1 MKMGKEIKQL
11 RVAAGILSNYGYGMA
26 IIAWMLADFVPRFF
40 QGDSIA
46 YLMTGEGFIPPDR
59 SWAFGFAS
67 NFILRHTHGY
77 SAFML
82 MQIGILACLIAAT
95 RVFFSDFGRSRIIYG
110 VIGILLALDPL
121 LEIYTRFI
129 MSDLPAVAAFF
140 VALLALFL
148 LVRDCDRTRGL
159 WLFASLVV
167 ASTLAAVFLRV
178 AYALIIELA
187 VLLVG
192 IIMSGRLARPQWF
205 ALAIAALGPFM
216 AVGSLAVA
224 NRIVFA
230 DRFQHE
236 LFVNK
241 SSGVFLAG
249 VFAPALQKSDF
260 EKVGIPITTAEFLR
274 LDLTNYEKRSA
285 QVWGPWPDNLHQFI
299 KDKLSIKNDYTTLV
313 DQTAS
318 DLVWST
324 LRRNPIALAK
334 VYVWS
339 AFQYAE
345 PSEWHSKVYDEMGL
359 SWDLPADFVA
369 FSNRYSIL
377 KIEPEITKIRS
388 PLVRLY
394 EAVSYF
400 YPLQLLLG
408 LAAAAYL
415 MMQERNRPSVAVLT
429 AGLLADLA
437 SAPLYSSYVIARY
450 ILGAIIISY
459 LLIGL
464 AIQSI
469 MTRRGVFKVDDEGI
483 IESL

>member
-1 MKMGKEIKQL
+1 M
-11 RVAAGILSNYGYGMA
+11 
-26 IIAWMLADFVPRFF
+26 
-40 QGDSIA
+40 
-46 YLMTGEGFIPPDR
+46 
-59 SWAFGFAS
+59 
-67 NFILRHTHGY
+67 
-77 SAFML
+77 
-82 MQIGILACLIAAT
+82 
-95 RVFFSDFGRSRIIYG
+95 
-110 VIGILLALDPL
+110 
-121 LEIYTRFI
+121 
-129 MSDLPAVAAFF
+129 
-140 VALLALFL
+140 
-148 LVRDCDRTRGL
+148 
-159 WLFASLVV
+159 
-167 ASTLAAVFLRV
+167 
-178 AYALIIELA
+178 
-187 VLLVG
+187 
-192 IIMSGRLARPQWF
+192 
-205 ALAIAALGPFM
+205 
-216 AVGSLAVA
+216 
-224 NRIVFA
+224 
-230 DRFQHE
+230 
-236 LFVNK
+236 
-241 SSGVFLAG
+241 
-249 VFAPALQKSDF
+249 QKSDF

-318 DLVWST
+318 GLVWSA
-324 LRRNPIALAK
+324 LRRSPIALAK

-464 AIQSI
+464 AMQSI
-469 MTRRGVFKVDDEGI
+469 MTSEGRF
-483 IESL
+483 